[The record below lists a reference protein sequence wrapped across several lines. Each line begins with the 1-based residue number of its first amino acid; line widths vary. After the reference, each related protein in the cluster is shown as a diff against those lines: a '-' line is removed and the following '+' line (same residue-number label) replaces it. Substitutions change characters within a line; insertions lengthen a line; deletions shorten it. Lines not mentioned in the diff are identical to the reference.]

1 MRGPINYIGGKNR
14 LANVIIERIPEHL
27 TYIEPFSGGAR
38 VFFRKTPSKVEILND
53 LDSELV
59 NFYRVCQCHHEELIR
74 SMRFMPVSRE
84 WFYGLEKVKPEKLT
98 DIQRAARFLYLQK
111 LAYGGRITRKAYAI
125 RVLEKANLRADA
137 ITETLNETHARLIGV
152 QIEHLP
158 YDEVIR
164 RYDRPS
170 TFFYLDPP
178 YYDIRLYNYNL
189 EHGDFVDMVA
199 LLRNIKGKF
208 LLSLNDHPEVR
219 KLFAGFHIETVK
231 IAYSL
236 HRKAGKRYQ
245 ELLISNYKLAEAG
258 SKISVSKEA
267 A

>member
-14 LANVIIERIPEHL
+14 LANVIIERIPAHL

-38 VFFRKTPSKVEILND
+38 VFFRKAPSKVEVLND
-53 LDSELV
+53 LDGELV
-59 NFYRVCQCHHEELIR
+59 NFYRVCQNHHEELAR

-84 WFYGLEKVKPEKLT
+84 WFVGLEKSSLEGLT

-111 LAYGGRITRKAYAI
+111 LSYGGRITRKAYAI
-125 RVLEKANLRADA
+125 RVLEKANLRSDA
-137 ITETLNETHARLIGV
+137 IAETLDETHSRLIGV

-164 RYDRPS
+164 RYDRPG

-189 EHGDFVDMVA
+189 EHDDFVRMVE

-208 LLSLNDHPEVR
+208 LLSLNDRPEVR

-236 HRKAGKRYQ
+236 HRKAGRRHH
-245 ELLISNYKLAEAG
+245 ELLISNYQQMRSG
-258 SKISVSKEA
+258 PKISLADEA

>member
-14 LANVIIERIPEHL
+14 LAGVIIERIPKHL

-38 VFFRKTPSKVEILND
+38 VFFRKPPSRVEVLND

-59 NFYRVCQCHHEELIR
+59 NFYRVCQYHHEELIR

-84 WFYGLEKVKPEKLT
+84 LFYDLKEDETKKLT

-125 RVLEKANLRADA
+125 RVLERANLRSDA
-137 ITETLNETHARLIGV
+137 IAETLNETHARLVGV

-158 YDEVIR
+158 YDQIIK
-164 RYDRPS
+164 RYDRPG

-178 YYDIRLYNYNL
+178 YYDIRLYHYNL
-189 EHGDFVDMVA
+189 EHEDFIEMA
-199 LLRNIKGKF
+199 ELLKGIKGKF

-236 HRKAGKRYQ
+236 HRKAGRRYH
-245 ELLISNYKLAEAG
+245 ELLISNFEPTKTGPSRDGPAG
-258 SKISVSKEA
+258 
-267 A
+267 

>member
-1 MRGPINYIGGKNR
+1 MRGPLNYVGGKNR
-14 LANVIIERIPEHL
+14 LAKVIIERIPEHL
-27 TYIEPFSGGAR
+27 TYVEPFSGGAQ
-38 VFFRKTPSKVEILND
+38 VFFRKPPSRVEVLND

-59 NFYRVCQCHHEELIR
+59 NFYRVCQCHYEELAR

-84 WFYGLEKVKPEKLT
+84 WFEGLEKKAPENLT

-125 RVLEKANLRADA
+125 RVLERANLRADA
-137 ITETLNETHARLIGV
+137 IAETLNETHTRLVGV

-158 YDEVIR
+158 YNEVIR
-164 RYDRPS
+164 RYDRPG

-189 EHGDFVDMVA
+189 EHDDFARMVE

-236 HRKAGKRYQ
+236 HHKTGRRYQ
-245 ELLISNYKLAEAG
+245 ELLISNYKQE
-258 SKISVSKEA
+258 
-267 A
+267 